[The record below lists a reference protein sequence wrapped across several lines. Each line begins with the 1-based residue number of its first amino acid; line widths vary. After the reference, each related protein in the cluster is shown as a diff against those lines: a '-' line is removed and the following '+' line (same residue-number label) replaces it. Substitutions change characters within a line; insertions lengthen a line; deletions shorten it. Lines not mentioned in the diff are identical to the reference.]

1 MAARLGILG
10 TEGLPRYHGR
20 KPVEFHKLFP
30 PLIVLSSF
38 VLGAYLY
45 PQMPQRVASHWN
57 EVGEVNG
64 YMSRFWG
71 IFLMPTISVVMYLV
85 FLLIPKLDPKR
96 ENIEKF
102 RRTFDEFITVIFVF
116 LFYLY
121 ILTLIWN
128 LGLRFDMIVYL
139 VPAFSFLLYFCGVLM
154 GQAEPNWSIGI
165 RTPWTLSSEEV
176 WRKTHTLGKVLFK
189 ATAAVSLLGLL
200 FSKIAIWFLLI
211 PLLAS
216 TLGLLIYSYVAY
228 EKEQSSAGAK

>member
-1 MAARLGILG
+1 MKININ
-10 TEGLPRYHGR
+10 PRVY
-20 KPVEFHKLFP
+20 KLFP

-71 IFLMPTISVVMYLV
+71 IFLMPTISAVMYLV

-102 RRTFDEFITVIFVF
+102 RETFDEFITVIFVF
-116 LFYLY
+116 LFYLH
-121 ILTLIWN
+121 ILTLVWN
-128 LGLRFDMIVYL
+128 LGLRFDMILCL
-139 VPAFSFLLYFCGVLM
+139 VPAFSFLLYFAGVLL
-154 GQAEPNWSIGI
+154 GRTEPNWSIGI
-165 RTPWTLSSEEV
+165 RTPWTLSSESV
-176 WRKTHTLGKVLFK
+176 WKKTHILGKVLFK
-189 ATAAVSLLGLL
+189 ATAAVSLFGLL
-200 FSKIAIWFLLI
+200 FPKIAIWFLLI

-216 TLGLLIYSYVAY
+216 TLGLLIYSYAAY
-228 EKEQSSAGAK
+228 EKEQPSSRAK